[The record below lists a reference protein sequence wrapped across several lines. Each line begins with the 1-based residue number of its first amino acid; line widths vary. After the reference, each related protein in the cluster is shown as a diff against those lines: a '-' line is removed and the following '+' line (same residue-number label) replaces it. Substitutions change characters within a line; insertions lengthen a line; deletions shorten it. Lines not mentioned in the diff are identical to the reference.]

1 MAEDEEL
8 DLTVSSTESNYTGDD
23 IVTLDWKEHIRRRPG
38 MYIGKL
44 GDGTTSDDG
53 I

>member
-23 IVTLDWKEHIRRRPG
+23 IVTLDWKSTFVDARAC
-38 MYIGKL
+38 
-44 GDGTTSDDG
+44 T
-53 I
+53 